1 MRGLNNAVYT
11 VSSTALAL
19 MPRPTVA
26 APCGS
31 KSTISTRL
39 PYWLSAPPILMELVV
54 LPTPPFWLHM
64 AMTFAGPCVCSG
76 SGAGNV
82 S

>member
-1 MRGLNNAVYT
+1 MMMDCVII
-11 VSSTALAL
+11 AL
-19 MPRPTVA
+19 
-26 APCGS
+26 C
-31 KSTISTRL
+31 
-39 PYWLSAPPILMELVV
+39 APPILMELVV

-64 AMTFAGPCVCSG
+64 AMTLAGPCVCSG